1 MKKNFLLALAC
12 LLLAS
17 VQMNV
22 KAQVKPYDFTDGKL
36 FYKITSKEA
45 KEVYVVSEK
54 PRGVYTVKLKGALT
68 IPESATH
75 EGTAY
80 AVTGIG
86 KQAFYMCEGLTAV
99 TLPSTLKAIND
110 KSFLGCHGLTSIK
123 IPSLVEKIGKWA
135 FMSCAQLERID
146 VEESNKKYCSKDG
159 VLFDKDVSIV
169 IQCPSGKKGDCNIPE
184 SVTKISAQAFYGC
197 VGLTAMRIPHNVVY
211 IGNDAFYGCVK
222 LRTIKCEL
230 KEPLTGIAMGT
241 EVFEQVS
248 TGDIGGSCKLYVP
261 VGSKKAYEEADQW
274 KKFVPNIVEDETL
287 GIDVVS
293 NSGISVRSES
303 GKILIAAKD
312 NAANIHIYNVA
323 GTLVYSC
330 VVPAATSISLPVQS
344 GVYVVKA
351 GNKQIKVSV
360 K

>member
-1 MKKNFLLALAC
+1 MKKKILLGLAC

-36 FYKITSKEA
+36 FYKITSKEG

-99 TLPSTLKAIND
+99 TLPSTLKTISD

-123 IPSLVEKIGKWA
+123 IPNLVEKIGKWA

-159 VLFDKDVSIV
+159 VLFNKDVSIV

-211 IGNDAFYGCVK
+211 IGNDAFGLC
-222 LRTIKCEL
+222 
-230 KEPLTGIAMGT
+230 
-241 EVFEQVS
+241 
-248 TGDIGGSCKLYVP
+248 
-261 VGSKKAYEEADQW
+261 
-274 KKFVPNIVEDETL
+274 
-287 GIDVVS
+287 
-293 NSGISVRSES
+293 
-303 GKILIAAKD
+303 
-312 NAANIHIYNVA
+312 IYNHR
-323 GTLVYSC
+323 TTKTNQKY
-330 VVPAATSISLPVQS
+330 P
-344 GVYVVKA
+344 
-351 GNKQIKVSV
+351 SV
-360 K
+360 NL